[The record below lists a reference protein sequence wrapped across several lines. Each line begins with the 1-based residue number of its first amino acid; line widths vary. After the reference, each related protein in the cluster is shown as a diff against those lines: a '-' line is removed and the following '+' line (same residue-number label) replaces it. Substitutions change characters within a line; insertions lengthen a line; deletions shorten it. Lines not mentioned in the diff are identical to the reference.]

1 MNFIREVCLVPLAQ
15 ERIKYP
21 LLRVKLENIR
31 KNAGY
36 IVEECARYG
45 VDVWGVS
52 KGMSAFP
59 EIARAF
65 EAAGVR
71 TIADSRLDNIRR
83 MKEAGVGCEFA
94 LIRIPMR
101 SELEELAELCDYTLI
116 SDMGAAEAL
125 AGICERRGAEVRCVV
140 MFDMGDLREGF
151 WFKEAEAVAAGLAK
165 FAGRMKIAGVGAN
178 FSCASGVL
186 PTPENL
192 AALAACGG
200 AVEAAL
206 GRPLAIYSGG
216 GTGSFVQMRRGNLPK
231 AFNNLRIGEAI
242 LLGRDT
248 SFGMILAGL
257 SQDTMRLEAELVEVR
272 TKPTLP
278 VGEIGHD
285 AFGDV
290 PVFEDRG
297 ERRRGILAVGK
308 QDVNIAGLKPLD
320 VGVRIITAS
329 SDHLLVDI
337 EERPDLSVGDI
348 LSFRPDYPAMLA
360 ASTSPYVTK
369 VFE

>member
-1 MNFIREVCLVPLAQ
+1 MNFSREVCLVPLAQ
-15 ERIKYP
+15 EKIKYP
-21 LLRVKLENIR
+21 LLSVKLENII

-36 IVEECARYG
+36 IVEECTRYG
-45 VDVWGVS
+45 VDVCGVS

-59 EIARAF
+59 GIASAF

-101 SELEELAELCDYTLI
+101 SELEELAELCGYTLI

-125 AGICERRGAEVRCVV
+125 AGICERRGEEVKCVV

-151 WFKEAEAVAAGLAK
+151 WFKEAEAVAAGQAK
-165 FAGRMKIAGVGAN
+165 FAGRMKIVGVGAN

-192 AALAACGG
+192 AELAVCGG

-248 SFGMILAGL
+248 SFGMLLTGL

-290 PVFEDRG
+290 PVFEDRR

-308 QDVNIAGLKPLD
+308 QGASIAVLKPLD
-320 VGVRIITAS
+320 AGVRIIAAS

-348 LSFRPDYPAMLA
+348 LSFAPTIPRCWRPRPRPM
-360 ASTSPYVTK
+360 
-369 VFE
+369 